1 MKTVLITG
9 ATRGIGRSVALEF
22 SKNNYH
28 VIGLGSKPR
37 PTPDYL
43 HEYISCDFTDNTQI
57 DIICMQLCSMNIDVL
72 INNAGINYI
81 NDFCSVP
88 LNEFQA
94 VQQVNVVAPFRLC
107 QAVLPPM
114 AQQQYGRIVNISSV
128 WGKISKTG
136 RASYSASKF
145 AIDGITVAAANEYA
159 SQGVLVNSVAPG
171 FINTE
176 MTRKNLGDA
185 GIAAMLT
192 SVPINRLAAPAEI
205 AKFVYWLG
213 SEENTYI
220 SGQNIAIDGG
230 FTRA

>member
-1 MKTVLITG
+1 
-9 ATRGIGRSVALEF
+9 
-22 SKNNYH
+22 
-28 VIGLGSKPR
+28 
-37 PTPDYL
+37 
-43 HEYISCDFTDNTQI
+43 
-57 DIICMQLCSMNIDVL
+57 
-72 INNAGINYI
+72 
-81 NDFCSVP
+81 
-88 LNEFQA
+88 
-94 VQQVNVVAPFRLC
+94 
-107 QAVLPPM
+107 
-114 AQQQYGRIVNISSV
+114 
-128 WGKISKTG
+128 
-136 RASYSASKF
+136 
-145 AIDGITVAAANEYA
+145 VAAANEYA